1 MKSFKI
7 VPSCINTAISAV
19 LQATDASLDQVFG
32 NAPKASLRCF
42 FFYLFSVHKILA
54 CQPRCHPRKKKIIT
68 ITRMF
73 MLVAEGRFK
82 TVACLFFLAFVPH
95 WGGVVRT
102 WPYEVAPRLSSSER
116 EIQRKGLSLWPHDG

>member
-7 VPSCINTAISAV
+7 APSCINTAILV
-19 LQATDASLDQVFG
+19 ILQATDASLDQVFG
-32 NAPKASLRCF
+32 NTPKDFPRC
-42 FFYLFSVHKILA
+42 FFYLFNVHKILA
-54 CQPRCHPRKKKIIT
+54 FQSGCHPQKKKMIT

-102 WPYEVAPRLSSSER
+102 WPYEFTSRVSSSER
-116 EIQRKGLSLWPHDG
+116 EIQRKGLSLWQHDG

>member
-32 NAPKASLRCF
+32 NAPKASLRCL
-42 FFYLFSVHKILA
+42 FYIFSVQKILA
-54 CQPRCHPRKKKIIT
+54 CQPRYHPRKKKIIT

-102 WPYEVAPRLSSSER
+102 LPYEVAPRQSSSEH
-116 EIQRKGLSLWPHDG
+116 EIQRKVLPLWPHDG